1 MQTEQ
6 ITLPRFQAAIAKERP
21 EGMPVDTHRRYSA
34 GRVPQ
39 AFLRLLVK
47 RPDLAAAL
55 LEDIRSISQ
64 QDR

>member
-1 MQTEQ
+1 
-6 ITLPRFQAAIAKERP
+6 
-21 EGMPVDTHRRYSA
+21 MPVDTHRRYSA